1 MKKRLQKS
9 QVPHSAGSCWRT
21 QRIQREVL
29 RSGLQRGMMGSN
41 NHIIT
46 NRASALSGVRRIKR
60 ACRVHTRAASP
71 WRCGTR
77 SHDDMLRH
85 IHKYLSAWWNSTVP
99 SVFWK
104 SASAWTHIAARL
116 AATALLPLVF
126 CQVRSEFTG
135 LPWTAPESLATHRI
149 AHSLSNSCIKWH
161 ETLRGIMCKSARG
174 GISTEAAG
182 MLEVCRLSAGRRK
195 HT

>member
-1 MKKRLQKS
+1 
-9 QVPHSAGSCWRT
+9 
-21 QRIQREVL
+21 
-29 RSGLQRGMMGSN
+29 MGSN

-71 WRCGTR
+71 WRCETL

-85 IHKYLSAWWNSTVP
+85 IYTNIYQPGETQPCLLKEC
-99 SVFWK
+99 
-104 SASAWTHIAARL
+104 ICL
-116 AATALLPLVF
+116 AAAALLPLVF
-126 CQVRSEFTG
+126 CQVRSEFSG
-135 LPWTAPESLATHRI
+135 PPRTAPESLTTHRI

-182 MLEVCRLSAGRRK
+182 VPEVCRLSAGRRK